1 MRKNRIRNIIVHD
14 SDIDGIHA
22 LADRVSEFHLE
33 IIERK
38 LKQSGLTTN
47 QKIAVIDKIL
57 ENLKAREA
65 DGFIK

>member
-1 MRKNRIRNIIVHD
+1 MRKNRIRNIIVHE
-14 SDIDGIHA
+14 SDIDGIRA

-38 LKQSGLTTN
+38 LKQSGLTTK